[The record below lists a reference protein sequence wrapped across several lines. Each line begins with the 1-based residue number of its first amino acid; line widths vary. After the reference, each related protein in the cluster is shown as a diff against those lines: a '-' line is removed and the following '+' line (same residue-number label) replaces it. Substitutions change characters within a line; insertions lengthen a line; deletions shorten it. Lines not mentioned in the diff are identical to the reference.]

1 MKSLLVLMLCED
13 PKLILML
20 YLLALPVAEDLLLQE
35 DLIHMLPMVNEA
47 NAMSEEL
54 DKKVKFEVA
63 LIAPQARGLK
73 EGRTE
78 VKTICESINLLANDV
93 CVFMILLHMTFLSA
107 CFVSN
112 SKTLQLSGDFKGCC

>member
-1 MKSLLVLMLCED
+1 MTYE
-13 PKLILML
+13 
-20 YLLALPVAEDLLLQE
+20 LAVFFSEDLLLQE

-73 EGRTE
+73 DGRTE
-78 VKTICESINLLANDV
+78 VNPSFTISCT
-93 CVFMILLHMTFLSA
+93 M
-107 CFVSN
+107 
-112 SKTLQLSGDFKGCC
+112 